1 LRDRQVTVADQKPI
15 AEPVSATQQSNG
27 RTKWLIKR
35 GWRRRFLR
43 QIGTR
48 AGSKQVLLPTIKFSL
63 RFYQIL
69 GIMNHSHLGEKLFIF
84 EQVHLVSWQ
93 RFLRRCHSGK
103 MPVFNSW

>member
-1 LRDRQVTVADQKPI
+1 LQDRQVTVADQKLI

-27 RTKWLIKR
+27 RTKWLIKT
-35 GWRRRFLR
+35 GWRRRLR
-43 QIGTR
+43 QIGT
-48 AGSKQVLLPTIKFSL
+48 GPESEQVLLPTIKFSL